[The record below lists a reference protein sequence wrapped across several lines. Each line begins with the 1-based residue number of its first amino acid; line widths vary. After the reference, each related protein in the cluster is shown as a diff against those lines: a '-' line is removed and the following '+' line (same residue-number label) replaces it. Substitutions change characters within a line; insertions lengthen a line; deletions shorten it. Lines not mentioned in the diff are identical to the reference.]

1 VITSRASRDS
11 TAAAYPL
18 PVPISRTRSVPVSS
32 RAEAVAATMNGAE
45 IVWPHA
51 IGSGP
56 EP

>member
-1 VITSRASRDS
+1 MITSRAHRDS

-18 PVPISRTRSVPVSS
+18 PVPTSSTRSRPVSPS
-32 RAEAVAATMNGAE
+32 SAAIAATMAGAE

-56 EP
+56 GP